1 MRELLLLE
9 VECSRE
15 AQDPRETGKFCKSKA
30 LLNFFPIKIIQKTM
44 REVQVCSKNNGIDT
58 DVLFEEKVIANERCF
73 WSLLQS
79 HSDRFNYF
87 YYDEETLINKALSR
101 LERKQ
106 ESIRH
111 QDMLILLSSVRERV
125 SWLLEFI
132 SYNLELFATAVR
144 TFDKHHDLETFGEE
158 MDYFRSTYSFVDG
171 QRLHSIMSY
180 IDMRSLDIKQRS
192 SSSHVEDQEGDDVQN
207 KEEEEYTRNE
217 VEKSIPFRTKKKIR
231 LSFLWRRSNA
241 TNGDDVSESAGSNT
255 SSNRRRNQ
263 IATLFMKIA
272 VHKKR
277 GEKSM

>member
-1 MRELLLLE
+1 
-9 VECSRE
+9 
-15 AQDPRETGKFCKSKA
+15 
-30 LLNFFPIKIIQKTM
+30 M

-192 SSSHVEDQEGDDVQN
+192 SSSHVEDQEGIDVQN

-241 TNGDDVSESAGSNT
+241 TNGGDGSESAGSNT

>member
-1 MRELLLLE
+1 
-9 VECSRE
+9 
-15 AQDPRETGKFCKSKA
+15 
-30 LLNFFPIKIIQKTM
+30 M

-58 DVLFEEKVIANERCF
+58 DVLFDEKVIANERCF

-111 QDMLILLSSVRERV
+111 QDMLISLSSVRERV

-144 TFDKHHDLETFGEE
+144 TFDRHHDLETFDEE
-158 MDYFRSTYSFVDG
+158 MDYFRGTYSFVDG
-171 QRLHSIMSY
+171 QRLHNIISY
-180 IDMRSLDIKQRS
+180 IDMWSLDIKQRS
-192 SSSHVEDQEGDDVQN
+192 SSCREKDQEKEDVQY
-207 KEEEEYTRNE
+207 KDEQSTNE
-217 VEKSIPFRTKKKIR
+217 VIEKSIPFRTKKKIR
-231 LSFLWRRSNA
+231 SSFLWKRSNA
-241 TNGDDVSESAGSNT
+241 TNGDDGSQVA

-263 IATLFMKIA
+263 IATLFLKIA
-272 VHKKR
+272 VHSKKKR